1 MIGAA
6 TIINPVIK
14 IVTTVAILA
23 AAYLLIVKPVLE
35 TTDNVVDR
43 SFDAFDQSF
52 QAGLDDLPGPV
63 QSQVNRAFDGSR
75 GSQPQ
80 RLHDCIQRAFDAGGT
95 PSTRQVDRCVRRF
108 GPG

>member
-23 AAYLLIVKPVLE
+23 AAYLFIVKPVLE

-52 QAGLDDLPGPV
+52 QAGLDDLPGQV
-63 QSQVNRAFDGSR
+63 QAQINRAFDGSS
-75 GSQPQ
+75 GSKPQ
-80 RLHDCIQRAFDAGGT
+80 RLHDCIQRAFDAGDT
-95 PSTRQVDRCVRRF
+95 PSARQVDRCVRRF